1 MSTKTEIKNKIA
13 SINDGGLNSA
23 VEVRQV
29 LGVGDAVDIE
39 DSLLENFYPT
49 SITDRTNQSPESQVI
64 TTKFGNDV
72 IYNVTITKI
81 GRNVNMNGTIFNNT
95 SNPLSYPNIFTITS
109 AEYLQDANIYNCIG
123 GNSSTDTAHLT
134 LGSNIFKL
142 NGTLGISEFFAFDFN
157 YNVLD

>member
-1 MSTKTEIKNKIA
+1 MATKADIEANITSMLTGNATRTTRANHE
-13 SINDGGLNSA
+13 
-23 VEVRQV
+23 QV
-29 LGVGDAVDIE
+29 LKTNANSVV
-39 DSLLENFYPT
+39 ENIYPT
-49 SITDRTNQSPESQVI
+49 SITDRANQIPESQVI

-81 GRNVNMNGTIFNNT
+81 GRSVNINGTIFNNT
-95 SNPLSYPNIFTITS
+95 LNPLSYPNIFTITS